1 MKKHRTFKE
10 RSTAKTEKSF
20 LFCILLGMFFA
31 LLSGV
36 ILLAISCFPAMMM
49 EDPTRFAPAF
59 AIVSLFLATIFG
71 AYLASRLHRKNGFA
85 CGAVTALLVIASLVL
100 LSFAFSMKI
109 HTVLF
114 AICAPALVICSMIAG
129 ITAVSTESTPKTKHK
144 IKF

>member
-36 ILLAISCFPAMMM
+36 ILLAISCFPALMM

-100 LSFAFSMKI
+100 LSFAFSMI
-109 HTVLF
+109 RTRTCMVTRSP
-114 AICAPALVICSMIAG
+114 AIFVIASEI
-129 ITAVSTESTPKTKHK
+129 
-144 IKF
+144 